1 MVVMF
6 LHSTAMSKRLLAL
19 SLALSGLLGVVG
31 CQKQENPALP
41 SQIVRPGVSLSTQ
54 PRDPQALEDIR
65 PELIE
70 LVKAGKISAAEAG
83 TWLIE
88 AKRRVGIP
96 NPERTVGFDK
106 MLKEAGV
113 N

>member
-1 MVVMF
+1 
-6 LHSTAMSKRLLAL
+6 MSKRLLAL
-19 SLALSGLLGVVG
+19 GLALSGLLGVVG
-31 CQKQENPALP
+31 CQTQDNPALP

-54 PRDPQALEDIR
+54 PKDPQAVEDIR

-70 LVKAGKISAAEAG
+70 LVKAGKVSAGEAR

-106 MLKEAGV
+106 MMKEAGV